1 MDAGF
6 AAIVGTGW
14 ASGINLY
21 GTVLLLGIFGRMDLA
36 PVPEVLTSW
45 PVIIVAATLYL
56 IEMVA
61 DKIPWL
67 DSGWDV
73 VHTAIRPIGAA
84 VLGAVLAGEAD
95 ISALLSAGTS
105 GGMAFASHATKA
117 STRVAINASP
127 EPVSNVVVSLFE
139 DGLVAVM
146 MWLVVEQPVLAA
158 ILAVVFLI
166 AGATLVFFLWRLVR
180 SGWKRLRGGRPPTA
194 GGPPTVRP
202 PDPPPVQRVGSQGP
216 T

>member
-14 ASGINLY
+14 ASGINIY

-36 PVPEVLTSW
+36 PVPDVLMSW
-45 PVIIVAATLYL
+45 PVIIIATTLYL

-73 VHTAIRPIGAA
+73 IHTAIRPIGAA

-95 ISALLSAGTS
+95 ISMLLSAGTS

-158 ILAVVFLI
+158 ILAVVFLV

-180 SGWKRLRGGRPPTA
+180 SGFQRLRRGGRPP
-194 GGPPTVRP
+194 
-202 PDPPPVQRVGSQGP
+202 PDPHPTIRPADAPRVQ
-216 T
+216 

>member
-14 ASGINLY
+14 ASGVNLY

-36 PVPEVLTSW
+36 PVPEVLMSW
-45 PVIIVAATLYL
+45 PVIIVAATLYV

-73 VHTAIRPIGAA
+73 IHTAIRPIGAA
-84 VLGAVLAGEAD
+84 VLGALLAGEAD
-95 ISALLSAGTS
+95 ISTLLSAGTS

-117 STRVAINASP
+117 SARVAINASP

-180 SGWKRLRGGRPPTA
+180 AGYERLRQRGRPPPDA
-194 GGPPTVRP
+194 PATVRP
-202 PDPPPVQRVGSQGP
+202 ADAPRV
-216 T
+216 

>member
-1 MDAGF
+1 MEAGL
-6 AAIVGTGW
+6 AAIMGTGW
-14 ASGINLY
+14 ASGVNLY
-21 GTVLLLGIFGRMDLA
+21 GTVLLLGIFGRLDVA
-36 PVPEVLTSW
+36 PIPEVLTSW
-45 PVIIVAATLYL
+45 PVIVVAGILYL

-73 VHTAIRPIGAA
+73 IHTAIRPIGAA
-84 VLGAVLAGEAD
+84 VLGVILAGEAD
-95 ISALLSAGTS
+95 ISPLISATTT
-105 GGMAFASHATKA
+105 GGIAFASHATKA

-146 MWLVVEQPVLAA
+146 MWLVVEQPIIAGV
-158 ILAVVFLI
+158 LAVVLLI

-180 SGWKRLRGGRPPTA
+180 KGYRRLRTGRQDPPSM
-194 GGPPTVRP
+194 VRP
-202 PDPPPVQRVGSQGP
+202 VEAQR
-216 T
+216 